1 MAVTADSVSAWPSGL
16 RRLGERLARRGARR
30 AERVAVAVGG
40 FCAGP
45 LGAGAGLPSAVRAAA
60 ERALLGGRRAVMRTR
75 DRAWAVGGI
84 AEPCPAL
91 VAAWG
96 EPGADPRALLGAVEA
111 WEEELAG
118 SLLPEALRAD
128 PLLAVEA
135 AAPSLAAATADL
147 RRIAAAPL
155 NLLLLGPTGAGK
167 EVLAR
172 AVHAASRRRGAFVAE
187 NCAAI
192 PESLVEAELFGVR
205 RGAFT
210 GAVADRE
217 GRIAEAQHGTL
228 FLDEIGDLPLPAQ
241 SKLLRA
247 LQEGEVRPLGAARAV
262 AVDVR
267 VLAATHCDVR
277 ARAAAGTFRSDL
289 FFRLAGAVVEI
300 PPLAARRGDIPCLAA
315 ALLARLA
322 REGIGPGR
330 RLGRDA
336 LRALA
341 QHAWDGNVR
350 ELDNL
355 LRRAAA
361 LATGP
366 EIGAEDLRLP
376 PARPAP
382 GNLEAAAIRDALG
395 QSLGVKADAA
405 RRLGWSR
412 QKLYRRLAALGLEDA
427 PGLLE
432 GAWRGPPPGS
442 HRGAA
447 AASRVGA
454 AQRPEP

>member
-1 MAVTADSVSAWPSGL
+1 MAATAESVRGAPPGL
-16 RRLGERLARRGARR
+16 WRLSERVARDPGERTA
-30 AERVAVAVGG
+30 RVAVAVGG
-40 FCAGP
+40 HCAGP
-45 LGAGAGLPSAVRAAA
+45 DGPGFALPAAVRAAA
-60 ERALLGGRRAVMRTR
+60 ERSLLSGRR
-75 DRAWAVGGI
+75 RALRGRGWSWAVGGV

-91 VAAWG
+91 VAVWG
-96 EPGADPRALLGAVEA
+96 ERDTDPARLMRAVET
-111 WEEELAG
+111 WEEELAS
-118 SLLPEALRAD
+118 SLLPEALQAD

-135 AAPSLAAATADL
+135 SAPSLGAAAADL

-172 AVHAASRRRGAFVAE
+172 AIHAASRRRGAFVAE

-192 PESLVEAELFGVR
+192 PETLVEAELFGVR

-210 GAVADRE
+210 GAIADRE

-228 FLDEIGDLPLPAQ
+228 FLDEIGDLPLSAQ
-241 SKLLRA
+241 TKLLRA
-247 LQEGEVRPLGAARAV
+247 LQEGEVRPLGATRPL

-267 VLAATHCDVR
+267 VLAATHRDVR
-277 ARAAAGTFRSDL
+277 ALAAAGAFRSDL
-289 FFRLAGAVVEI
+289 FFRLAGAVIEI
-300 PPLAARRGDIPCLAA
+300 PALAARRSDLPFLAA

-330 RLGRDA
+330 RLGSAA

-341 QHAWDGNVR
+341 QHAWEGNVR

-361 LATGP
+361 LAGGP
-366 EIGAEDLRLP
+366 QIGVADLRLP
-376 PARPAP
+376 PARRIG

-395 QSLGVKADAA
+395 QALGVKADAA

-412 QKLYRRLAALGLEDA
+412 QKLYRRLEALGIE
-427 PGLLE
+427 P
-432 GAWRGPPPGS
+432 RGVPWS
-442 HRGAA
+442 
-447 AASRVGA
+447 
-454 AQRPEP
+454 

>member
-1 MAVTADSVSAWPSGL
+1 MAAPTDSVSAWPPGL
-16 RRLGERLARRGARR
+16 QRL
-30 AERVAVAVGG
+30 AERVARRGGEQTTRVAVTVGG
-40 FCAGP
+40 FS
-45 LGAGAGLPSAVRAAA
+45 AGAPGPGFRFPRAVRAAA
-60 ERALLGGRRAVMRTR
+60 ERALLGRRRRLLRCHGRL
-75 DRAWAVGGI
+75 WAVGAV

-91 VAAWG
+91 VAAWAERHG
-96 EPGADPRALLGAVEA
+96 DPTALAGAVEA

-118 SLLPEALRAD
+118 ELLSEALRSD

-135 AAPSLAAATADL
+135 SSPSLAPAIADL
-147 RRIAAAPL
+147 RRIAGAPL

-172 AVHAASRRRGAFVAE
+172 AIHAASRRRGSFVAE

-205 RGAFT
+205 RGAYT
-210 GAVADRE
+210 GAIADRD

-247 LQEGEVRPLGAARAV
+247 LQEGEIRPLGATRAI

-267 VLAATHCDVR
+267 VLAATHRDVR
-277 ARAAAGTFRSDL
+277 ALAAAGGFRSDL

-315 ALLARLA
+315 ALLARLT

-330 RLGRDA
+330 RLGLDA
-336 LRALA
+336 VRALV
-341 QHAWDGNVR
+341 QHPWDGNVR

-361 LATGP
+361 FATGP
-366 EIGAEDLRLP
+366 EIGAADLRLP
-376 PARPAP
+376 PGHRAS
-382 GNLEAAAIRDALG
+382 GNLEVAAIRDALG

-412 QKLYRRLAALGLEDA
+412 QKLYRRLAALGIDDRQA
-427 PGLLE
+427 PPAVHRADVPWNA
-432 GAWRGPPPGS
+432 GATIRRPGAGS
-442 HRGAA
+442 GTA
-447 AASRVGA
+447 
-454 AQRPEP
+454 E